1 MWTAKELLQPELETR
16 GPVVTDNRGIQLA
29 WGCHDG
35 NWNQF
40 FGQAPL
46 IMDTGISALGSPTLE
61 PPLFLKL
68 LYQGEKFGR
77 GEQAPRVARSRDY
90 AGLIILWAFHSPEW
104 THPSKTK
111 E

>member
-1 MWTAKELLQPELETR
+1 MWTARSFYSPNWETHE
-16 GPVVTDNRGIQLA
+16 PVVTDNTGIQLA
-29 WGCHDG
+29 WECHDR
-35 NWNQF
+35 NWDQF

-61 PPLFLKL
+61 PPLFLKV
-68 LYQGEKFGR
+68 LYQEEKFGR
-77 GEQAPRVARSRDY
+77 GEQAPRVVRSRDY
-90 AGLIILWAFHSPEW
+90 AGLIILWAFRSPEW